1 MHEEQR
7 ESRNTGNLS
16 PRQPDTVRGSTT
28 EILSFYGEHRM
39 CCIFDSSVSKTLLC
53 LKARA
58 PYAKVASSLSP
69 LFQKVWKAL
78 KVLFFLK
85 PSLLAGLDQF
95 IKKSQV

>member
-1 MHEEQR
+1 
-7 ESRNTGNLS
+7 
-16 PRQPDTVRGSTT
+16 
-28 EILSFYGEHRM
+28 M

-58 PYAKVASSLSP
+58 PYAEVASSLSP

-78 KVLFFLK
+78 RGLFYLK
-85 PSLLAGLDQF
+85 PSLLGGLDQF